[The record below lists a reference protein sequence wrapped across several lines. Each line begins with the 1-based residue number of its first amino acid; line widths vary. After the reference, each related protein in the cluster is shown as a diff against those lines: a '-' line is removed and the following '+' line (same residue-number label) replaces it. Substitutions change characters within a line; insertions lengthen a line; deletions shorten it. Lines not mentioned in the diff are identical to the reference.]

1 MSSDAMNQAVI
12 AEWKEGNFKLT
23 GKMIKLNIQ
32 RLEVSRTPDQYRT
45 QHQF

>member
-1 MSSDAMNQAVI
+1 MIDWTTVSSDAMNQAVI

-32 RLEVSRTPDQYRT
+32 RLEVS
-45 QHQF
+45 